1 MDGVKRLKIA
11 VNTRLLLKNKL
22 EGIGWFTYESFKRI
36 VKNHPGHKF
45 YFLFDRRWDDD
56 FIFADNV
63 TPVLVPPQ
71 ARHPFLFYLWF
82 EKSLPRVLNKI
93 KPDIFIS
100 PDAFNSLSSKF
111 KNLLIVHDLNFE
123 YHPDILPWMVRK
135 YYLHYTPLFVKKA
148 DRIATVS
155 EYSTQDIVKLY
166 DIAPGNIDVVY
177 NGANENFRP
186 LGEEEKHRVRAK
198 YSGGENY
205 FVFIGAFNRR
215 KNLGNLLR
223 AFDIYKSDTGDDTKL
238 LLVGSKMFSNDEIK
252 QMYENTRY
260 KNDVIFTGRL
270 EPGELYK
277 VLGAA
282 LALTYVSLFE
292 GFGIPIVEA
301 FYAEVPVITSN
312 TTSMPEVAGDAALLV
327 NPNDVR
333 QIASA
338 MKKIARDSSLRKQLV
353 QRGKERRSYFSW
365 DKTAERLW
373 RAIEKTVFD

>member
-155 EYSTQDIVKLY
+155 EYSKQDIVKLY